1 MHNGTE
7 VETVHSGAT
16 LNLATCVTE
25 SVLGSAGVQSIEYS
39 DKGHITATSRFYHS
53 ISVVFFQE

>member
-25 SVLGSAGVQSIEYS
+25 SVLGSDRAQSIAYS
-39 DKGHITATSRFYHS
+39 YKGHITATSRFDHS
-53 ISVVFFQE
+53 ILVVFF